1 MKPRIILDVDDVLN
15 SLTLHILRHY
25 GCDVGPFDYDV
36 FPIEVG
42 YDIIMACEILGG
54 YVPYRRDE
62 NDDFIHDVPAF
73 WQGVTANNLW
83 RTAPKSPQCENLLTR
98 AADIVGVEEVYLATT
113 PTKDPQSHADKLFWI
128 WANLPDWLHRQYFI
142 TPRKWL
148 LGKPG
153 TFLFDDHRENCLN
166 FEDEGG
172 SALLVPRPWN
182 PSYEKNTDD
191 TINAR
196 FDEITSQVATRE
208 AWYIPIQ

>member
-36 FPIEVG
+36 FPVEVG
-42 YDIIMACEILGG
+42 YDIITACEILDG

-62 NDDFIHDVPAF
+62 DDNFVHDIPAF

-83 RTAPKSPQCENLLTR
+83 RTAPKSPQCENLLER
-98 AADIVGVEEVYLATT
+98 AAEIVGIDEVYLATT

-128 WANLPDWLHRQYFI
+128 WDNLPTWIRRQYFI

-153 TFLFDDHRENCLN
+153 TFLFDDHLENCMS
-166 FEDEGG
+166 FEDESG

-182 PSYEKNTDD
+182 PANADNTDEA
-191 TINAR
+191 INNR
-196 FDEITSQVATRE
+196 LDEIARE
-208 AWYIPIQ
+208 INTNV